1 LAGLQ
6 IGVARG
12 GSEGTLFWSHAC
24 AARHGFHHALL
35 VLKTRLRRPPWG
47 RIFLVFRSK
56 NGPQA
61 ERL

>member
-1 LAGLQ
+1 ME
-6 IGVARG
+6 ARLRRPPWG
-12 GSEGTLFWSHAC
+12 RIFL
-24 AARHGFHHALL
+24 ARHGFHHALL

>member
-1 LAGLQ
+1 MEA
-6 IGVARG
+6 
-12 GSEGTLFWSHAC
+12 
-24 AARHGFHHALL
+24 
-35 VLKTRLRRPPWG
+35 RLRRPPWG